1 MEEEEEE
8 EEKAIQLVQLGKFL
22 ILLSR
27 EQPGG

>member
-8 EEKAIQLVQLGKFL
+8 EEKAIQIVQFGKFL

-27 EQPGG
+27 E